1 MYTLSISFLSVIKQ
15 IHIIYSE
22 TAYYVFPKA
31 RVAAVVY
38 GFLSPSVDLNKNT
51 EKRMITYAFLQN
63 VCISYDVVHFH
74 DAPYSFCCQF
84 DGRGG
89 DQQRLD
95 HILLQYVCYSTPHE
109 VEVGSIE
116 NNLS

>member
-1 MYTLSISFLSVIKQ
+1 MIL
-15 IHIIYSE
+15 
-22 TAYYVFPKA
+22 PKA
-31 RVAAVVY
+31 RVAAVIYAV
-38 GFLSPSVDLNKNT
+38 FFHLNKNS
-51 EKRMITYAFLQN
+51 KITHVFLQN

-95 HILLQYVCYSTPHE
+95 HILLQYVCYSTLHE